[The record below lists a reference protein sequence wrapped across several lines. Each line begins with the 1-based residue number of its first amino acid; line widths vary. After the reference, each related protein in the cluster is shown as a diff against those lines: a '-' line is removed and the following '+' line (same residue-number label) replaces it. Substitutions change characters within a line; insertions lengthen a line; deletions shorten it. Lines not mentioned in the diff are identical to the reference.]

1 MEPQPKADTA
11 NVAARAA
18 RAAGAAGA
26 ADTAASAAETTES
39 RASGFERFLEENP
52 GYRATTS
59 FDDLRAR
66 EFSRLDDQRHVYLDY
81 TGGGLYTETQVRQ
94 HAEFLLTH
102 VLGNPHSSNPSSLD
116 TTERVESCRRRILE
130 FFNASPE
137 EYGVIFTANASHA
150 LKLVGESYPFEA
162 GDQFLLT
169 FDNHNSVNGI
179 REFDRAHGARTTY
192 IPIVPPDMHVDEARI
207 AGYLDRARPG
217 GHNLFAF
224 PAQSNFSGVLHPL
237 EWIEEAQA
245 KGWDVLVDAAAF
257 VPTNRLDLGV
267 WHPDYVA
274 LSFYKMFGY
283 PTGVGALI
291 ARWQA
296 LEKLHRPWFA
306 GGTISVASV
315 QADRHYLAPGAQA
328 FEDGTLDYSNIPAV
342 ELGLDFLDSL
352 GYDRIQARLKPLTGW
367 MIEQLLAI
375 EHANGSRLIRLYGPR
390 CLERRGA
397 TLALNFVGD
406 DGEII
411 DQDEVQERAN
421 RCNISI
427 RTGCFCNP
435 GAGEVALEISK
446 SELTACFRS
455 SPERMSY
462 DDFRNCVQGKGSGA
476 VRVSL
481 GIASNFADAEA
492 FVELAKSFVAG

>member
-1 MEPQPKADTA
+1 MEPQPKADSAETVASAGGADGAAAPTA
-11 NVAARAA
+11 KTRAA
-18 RAAGAAGA
+18 
-26 ADTAASAAETTES
+26 E
-39 RASGFERFLEENP
+39 FERFLEDNP
-52 GYRATTS
+52 GYRETAI

-66 EFSRLDDQRHVYLDY
+66 EFTRLDSQRHIYLDY
-81 TGGGLYTETQVRQ
+81 TGGGLYSETQVRQ

-116 TTERVESCRRRILE
+116 TTNRVESCRRRILE
-130 FFNASPE
+130 FFRASPD

-150 LKLVGESYPFEA
+150 LKLVGESYPFDT

-192 IPIVPPDMHVDEARI
+192 IPIVPPNMQVDEARFG
-207 AGYLDRARPG
+207 AYLDRARSG

-237 EWIEEAQA
+237 EWIERAQA

-257 VPTNRLDLGV
+257 VPTNRLDLGI

-283 PTGVGALI
+283 PTGVGVLI

-352 GYDRIQARLKPLTGW
+352 GYHRIQARLKPLAGW
-367 MIEQLLAI
+367 MIKQLLAI
-375 EHANGSRLIRLYGPR
+375 KHPNGSRLIRLYGPSS
-390 CLERRGA
+390 LERRGA
-397 TLALNFVGD
+397 TLAVNFVD
-406 DGEII
+406 ADGEII
-411 DQDEVQERAN
+411 DQDEVQELAN
-421 RCNISI
+421 QRVISI

-446 SELTACFRS
+446 SELTACFSS

-481 GIASNFADAEA
+481 GIASNFADAQA
-492 FVELAKSFVAG
+492 FVEFARSFVRT

>member
-1 MEPQPKADTA
+1 MAPETKAA
-11 NVAARAA
+11 P
-18 RAAGAAGA
+18 
-26 ADTAASAAETTES
+26 AAEPAHPSLTAE
-39 RASGFERFLEENP
+39 FERFVESYP
-52 GYRATTS
+52 AYAKTGR

-66 EFSRLDDQRHVYLDY
+66 EFARLDGQGHVYLDY
-81 TGGGLYTETQVRQ
+81 TGGGLYSESQVRQ
-94 HAEFLLTH
+94 HTEFLLSH

-116 TTERVESCRRRILE
+116 TTERVEACRRRILD
-130 FFNASPE
+130 FFRASAK

-162 GDQFLLT
+162 GDQLLLT

-179 REFDRAHGARTTY
+179 REFDRAHGAQTTY
-192 IPIVPPDMHVDEARI
+192 VPIVPPEMQVDEAQI
-207 AGYLDRARPG
+207 DDYLGRARPG
-217 GHNLFAF
+217 GHNLFAY

-237 EWIEEAQA
+237 EWIAKAQE
-245 KGWDVLVDAAAF
+245 KGWDVLLDAAAF
-257 VPTNRLDLGV
+257 VPTNRLDLSR

-291 ARWQA
+291 ARWSA

-352 GYDRIQARLKPLTGW
+352 GYENIQARLKPLAGW
-367 MIEQLLAI
+367 MLEELLAI
-375 EHANGSRLIRLYGPR
+375 EHPNGAKLVRLYGPS

-397 TLALNFVGD
+397 TIALNFVDANGA
-406 DGEII
+406 II
-411 DQDEVQERAN
+411 DQDEVQELAN
-421 RCNISI
+421 ARGLSI

-446 SELTACFRS
+446 NELTACFRS
-455 SPERMSY
+455 APERMTY

-481 GIASNFADAEA
+481 GIASNFSDAAA
-492 FVELAKSFVAG
+492 FVDFAKSFAAK

>member
-1 MEPQPKADTA
+1 MESQVKSPPSGQSATTGSSTSGGSD
-11 NVAARAA
+11 R
-18 RAAGAAGA
+18 GA
-26 ADTAASAAETTES
+26 
-39 RASGFERFLEENP
+39 FERFLEDNP
-52 GYRATTS
+52 GYRDTVV
-59 FDDLRAR
+59 FDELRAR
-66 EFSRLDDQRHVYLDY
+66 EFARLDRQRHVYLDY
-81 TGGGLYTETQVRQ
+81 TGGGLYSEAQVRQ
-94 HAEFLLTH
+94 HSDFLLSH

-116 TTERVESCRRRILE
+116 TTDRVERCRRRILD
-130 FFNASPE
+130 FFNASPD

-192 IPIVPPDMHVDEARI
+192 IPIVPPDMQVDEGRI
-207 AGYLDRARPG
+207 DDYLDRARPG

-237 EWIEEAQA
+237 EWIEKAQER
-245 KGWDVLVDAAAF
+245 GWDVLLDAAAF
-257 VPTNRLDLGV
+257 VPTNRLDLGQ

-274 LSFYKMFGY
+274 LSFYKMFGH

-296 LEKLHRPWFA
+296 LYKLHRPWFA

-315 QADRHYLAPGAQA
+315 KADRHYLAPGAQA

-352 GYDRIQARLKPLTGW
+352 GYERIQKRLKPLAGW
-367 MIEQLLAI
+367 MIDRLL
-375 EHANGSRLIRLYGPR
+375 EMRHPNGKRLIRLYGPG

-397 TLALNFVGD
+397 TLALNLVD
-406 DGEII
+406 ADGEII
-411 DQDEVQERAN
+411 DQDEVQKLANERQ
-421 RCNISI
+421 ISI

-492 FVELAKSFVAG
+492 FIEFARGFVQA